1 MVVLAA
7 AVSSAGLDAQAHHVP
22 ARPSLTRQQM
32 QEDLER
38 FRTEFL
44 AVDVSYS
51 AEARSRAEARLS
63 ALEARL
69 AEVSAAEFELTL
81 AQIVGLADNGHTIAF
96 AGPRSRRFNRVPIR
110 VTPFGEDFH
119 VLRATA
125 AHADLLGARVVAVGG
140 TPIAEILDSARTL
153 AGGTPGRRD
162 RDANYV
168 IESPEQMHA
177 LGLIA
182 GADTVRY
189 EFATTDGTRVARDL
203 PAEPAS
209 NDRARAN
216 ADRWLSA
223 ELLPV
228 EQGTWQALLGADQVP
243 WALQDI
249 DEPFRS
255 RDAPDLDATVV
266 QFRRNHDAPG
276 RPIAAALRELTA
288 AIEAAGR
295 THLVLDM
302 RFNGGGDLNTTRR
315 FMQSLPGLVSGRIF
329 VLMSPWTFSAAIS
342 SIGYLEQTAPDRVTL
357 VGEGPGDRLEFFAE
371 GGIVQ
376 LPHSGVMLLTATERH
391 DYRTGC
397 EGMTDCHGSVVRHPI
412 AVPSLAPDIPAP
424 WTFAAYAAGRDPGME
439 AVARALGGR

>member
-1 MVVLAA
+1 MVALAV
-7 AVSSAGLDAQAHHVP
+7 AVASGGLHAQAHDVP
-22 ARPSLTRQQM
+22 ARPSVTVAQM

-44 AVDVSYS
+44 GVDVSYS
-51 AEARSRAEARLS
+51 PEARSRAEARLR

-69 AEVSAAEFELTL
+69 ADVSAAEFELTL

-140 TPIAEILDSARTL
+140 TPIAQILDSARTL

-182 GADTVRY
+182 GTDTVRY
-189 EFATTDGTRVARDL
+189 EFETAGGDRVARRLQAD
-203 PAEPAS
+203 PANDDRVRADAS
-209 NDRARAN
+209 
-216 ADRWLSA
+216 RWLSP
-223 ELLPV
+223 ELVPA
-228 EQGTWQALLGADQVP
+228 EQGTWQALLGTDKVP

-266 QFRRNHDAPG
+266 QLRRNHDAPG
-276 RPIAAALRELTA
+276 RPIAAALQELTA
-288 AIEAAGR
+288 AIEAGGR

-302 RFNGGGDLNTTRR
+302 RFNGGGDLNTTRS
-315 FMQSLPGLVSGRIF
+315 FMQSLPDLVPGRIL

-342 SIGYLEQTAPDRVTL
+342 SIGYLEQTAPERVTL

-371 GGIVQ
+371 GGVVA
-376 LPHSGVMLLTATERH
+376 LPHSGAMLLTATERH

-397 EGMTDCHGSVVRHPI
+397 EGKVDCHRPVVRHPI